1 MLKNNYSEKEMAL
14 RDFATELTGIAC
26 ILMIADGQN
35 DKDKAIGD
43 VMEMY
48 GKILLILQ
56 QMEKVPEGQPMITD
70 LREIAW
76 PDFTTNFT
84 R

>member
-1 MLKNNYSEKEMAL
+1 MLQKDCFGKEIIL
-14 RDFATELTGIAC
+14 QKSATKLTEIAC
-26 ILMIADGQN
+26 NLMIADGGI

>member
-14 RDFATELTGIAC
+14 RGFATELTGIAC

-43 VMEMY
+43 VMEIY
-48 GKILLILQ
+48 GKILVILK
-56 QMEKVPEGQPMITD
+56 QMEKVPEGQSMITD
-70 LREIAW
+70 IREIAL

-84 R
+84 S